1 MVVTVN
7 QALRVLGL
15 NMRNLTNE
23 KIKRAYRVSV
33 LKHHP
38 DKGGNASTFR
48 NVSNAKNLLLEYI
61 QYYAPPRVH
70 INKSVYKNFAN
81 KQNYKSWNNIKTKLG
96 RPLTNNNINPSNN
109 GAQALRN
116 VIEFYT
122 ALNKKNTIDRLNY
135 FYWVA
140 FRNHR
145 RNKKTGKILVQSRHK
160 II

>member
-1 MVVTVN
+1 MVLTVK

-15 NMRNLTNE
+15 NLRNLTNE
-23 KIKRAYRVSV
+23 KIKKAYRVSA

-38 DKGGNASTFR
+38 NKGGNASTFR
-48 NVSNAKNLLLEYI
+48 TVSNAKNLLLEYI
-61 QYYAPPRVH
+61 QYYPPPRVH

-81 KQNYKSWNNIKTKLG
+81 KQNYKSWNNIKKVLG
-96 RPLTNNNINPSNN
+96 RPLKNNNINPSNN
-109 GAQALRN
+109 GVQSLRN

-122 ALNKKNTIDRLNY
+122 ALNKKNTNDRLNY

-145 RNKKTGKILVQSRHK
+145 RNKKTKEILVPSRHK